1 MTTQMMKQHSPLVK
15 NSLWLLTA
23 RIGTQAATVLFTILL
38 ARRLGSAGFGEYA
51 FIAAIIFVGNM
62 LTTFGTDMTLIREIA
77 AHDELSQLPAAL
89 LIQLGFSMV
98 LIFVIWVFVPFLP
111 HQSAESILALRVY
124 SSALI
129 PLAFFTVFTIALRG
143 KQQMDAYTWLNLT
156 GSFLQLIFVWFF
168 IKPNS
173 SIVTL
178 AFLLLFNQ
186 LIVSLVGAMICTN
199 QIQGFW
205 RGWRF
210 SGKDVS
216 ILLNVS
222 TPLAI
227 LTVIAMLYQKLS
239 VTMIS
244 MMSGAVMTGLFS
256 ASQRT
261 VEGAKTGHAAVFTAL
276 YPAMAQDKNRS
287 FYLPWILLLV
297 GAGVGA
303 VILSALARPMVLILF
318 GAEYE
323 ASIPALQ
330 ILAWILIP
338 YAVNTFLTLRFVA
351 SKNEKPVL
359 QASLASL
366 VLLIA
371 LNIYWIPR
379 AGLVGAG
386 WSALIAETIQAGLL
400 LAYWGLT

>member
-1 MTTQMMKQHSPLVK
+1 MIKQHSPLVK
-15 NSLWLLTA
+15 NSLWLLIA
-23 RIGTQAATVLFTILL
+23 RIGTQGAMVLFTILL

-51 FIAAIIFVGNM
+51 FISAIIFVGNM

-77 AHDELSQLPAAL
+77 AHDDLSQLPAAL
-89 LIQLGFSMV
+89 LSQLGFSII
-98 LIFVIWVFVPFLP
+98 LILVIWMGTPFLP
-111 HQSAESILALRVY
+111 HQTAESILALRVY
-124 SSALI
+124 SFALI

-156 GSFLQLIFVWFF
+156 GSFLQLAIVWFF

-178 AFLLLFNQ
+178 VFLLLFNQ
-186 LIVSLVGAMICTN
+186 IIVSLIGAMICAN

-205 RGWRF
+205 RDWRF
-210 SGKDVS
+210 SGKKVS

-227 LTVIAMLYQKLS
+227 LTVVAMLYQKLS
-239 VTMIS
+239 VTMLS

-256 ASQRT
+256 VSQRT
-261 VEGAKTGHAAVFTAL
+261 VEGAKTGHAAIFTAL
-276 YPAMAQDKNRS
+276 YPAMAQNKNRS
-287 FYLPWILLLV
+287 FRLSWILLLV
-297 GAGVGA
+297 GAGLGA
-303 VILSALARPMVLILF
+303 ITLSALAKPVTLILF

-330 ILAWILIP
+330 ILTWILIP
-338 YAVNTFLTLRFVA
+338 YAVNTFLTLKFVA

-366 VLLIA
+366 ILLIV

-379 AGLVGAG
+379 AGLIGAA
-386 WSALIAETIQAGLL
+386 WSALIAEIIQASLL
-400 LAYWGLT
+400 IAYWRPT

>member
-1 MTTQMMKQHSPLVK
+1 MIKQHSPLVK
-15 NSLWLLTA
+15 NSLWLLIA
-23 RIGTQAATVLFTILL
+23 RIGTQGAMVLFTILL

-51 FIAAIIFVGNM
+51 FISAIIFVGNM

-77 AHDELSQLPAAL
+77 AHDDLSQLPAAL
-89 LIQLGFSMV
+89 LSQLGFSII
-98 LIFVIWVFVPFLP
+98 LILVIWMGTPFLP
-111 HQSAESILALRVY
+111 HQTAESILALRVY
-124 SSALI
+124 SFALI

-156 GSFLQLIFVWFF
+156 GSFLQLVIVWFF

-178 AFLLLFNQ
+178 VFLLLFNQ
-186 LIVSLVGAMICTN
+186 FVVSIIGAIICKY

-205 RGWRF
+205 RDWRF
-210 SGKDVS
+210 SVKDIS
-216 ILLNVS
+216 LLLSMS

-239 VTMIS
+239 VTMLSI
-244 MMSGAVMTGLFS
+244 MSGAVMTGLFS
-256 ASQRT
+256 VAQRT
-261 VEGAKTGHAAVFTAL
+261 VEGAKTGHAAIFTAL
-276 YPAMAQDKNRS
+276 YPAMAQNKNRS
-287 FYLPWILLLV
+287 FRLSWILLLV
-297 GAGVGA
+297 GAGLGA
-303 VILSALARPMVLILF
+303 ITLSALAKPVTLILF

-330 ILAWILIP
+330 ILTWILIP
-338 YAVNTFLTLRFVA
+338 YAVNTFLTLKFVA

-366 VLLIA
+366 ILLIV

-379 AGLVGAG
+379 AGLIGAA
-386 WSALIAETIQAGLL
+386 WSALIAEIIQASLL
-400 LAYWGLT
+400 IAYWRPT

>member
-1 MTTQMMKQHSPLVK
+1 MIKQHSPLVK
-15 NSLWLLTA
+15 NSLWLLIA
-23 RIGTQAATVLFTILL
+23 RIGTQGAMVLFTILL

-51 FIAAIIFVGNM
+51 FISAIIFVGNM

-77 AHDELSQLPAAL
+77 AHDDLSQLPAAL
-89 LIQLGFSMV
+89 LSQLGFSII
-98 LIFVIWVFVPFLP
+98 LILVIWMGTPFLP
-111 HQSAESILALRVY
+111 HQTAESILALRVY
-124 SSALI
+124 SFALI

-156 GSFLQLIFVWFF
+156 GSFLQLAIVWFF

-178 AFLLLFNQ
+178 VFLLLFNQ
-186 LIVSLVGAMICTN
+186 IIVSLIGAMICAN

-205 RGWRF
+205 RDWRF
-210 SGKDVS
+210 SGKKVS

-227 LTVIAMLYQKLS
+227 LTVVAMLYQKLS
-239 VTMIS
+239 VTMLS

-256 ASQRT
+256 VSQRI
-261 VEGAKTGHAAVFTAL
+261 VEGAKTGHAAIFTAL
-276 YPAMAQDKNRS
+276 YPAMAQNKNRS
-287 FYLPWILLLV
+287 FRLSWILLLV
-297 GAGVGA
+297 GAGLGA
-303 VILSALARPMVLILF
+303 ITLSALAKPVTLILF

-338 YAVNTFLTLRFVA
+338 YAVNTFLTLKFVA

-366 VLLIA
+366 ILLIV

-379 AGLVGAG
+379 AGLIGAA
-386 WSALIAETIQAGLL
+386 WSALIAEIIQASLL
-400 LAYWGLT
+400 IAYWRPT

>member
-1 MTTQMMKQHSPLVK
+1 MIKQHSPLVK
-15 NSLWLLTA
+15 NSLWLLIA
-23 RIGTQAATVLFTILL
+23 RIGTQGAMVLFTILL

-51 FIAAIIFVGNM
+51 FISAIIFVGNM

-77 AHDELSQLPAAL
+77 AHDDLSQLPAAL
-89 LIQLGFSMV
+89 LSQLGFSII
-98 LIFVIWVFVPFLP
+98 LILVIWMGTPFLP
-111 HQSAESILALRVY
+111 HQTAESILALRVY
-124 SSALI
+124 SFALI

-156 GSFLQLIFVWFF
+156 GSFLQLAIVWFF

-178 AFLLLFNQ
+178 VFLLLFNQ
-186 LIVSLVGAMICTN
+186 IIVSLIGAMICAN

-205 RGWRF
+205 RDWRF
-210 SGKDVS
+210 SGKKVS

-227 LTVIAMLYQKLS
+227 LTVVAMLYQKLS
-239 VTMIS
+239 VTMLS

-256 ASQRT
+256 VSQRI
-261 VEGAKTGHAAVFTAL
+261 VEGAKTGHAAIFTAL
-276 YPAMAQDKNRS
+276 YPAMAQNKNRS
-287 FYLPWILLLV
+287 FRLSWILLLV
-297 GAGVGA
+297 GAGLGA
-303 VILSALARPMVLILF
+303 ITLSALAKPVTLILF

-330 ILAWILIP
+330 ILTWILIP
-338 YAVNTFLTLRFVA
+338 YAVNTFLTLKFVA

-366 VLLIA
+366 ILLIV

-379 AGLVGAG
+379 AGLIGAA
-386 WSALIAETIQAGLL
+386 WSALIAEIIQASLL
-400 LAYWGLT
+400 IAYWRPT

>member
-23 RIGTQAATVLFTILL
+23 RIGTQGATVLFTILL

-51 FIAAIIFVGNM
+51 FISAVIFVGNM

-77 AHDELSQLPAAL
+77 AHDDLSQLSVAL
-89 LIQLGFSMV
+89 LIQLGFSII
-98 LIFVIWVFVPFLP
+98 LILVIWIGIPFLP
-111 HQSAESILALRVY
+111 HQSAESILALKVY
-124 SSALI
+124 SFALI
-129 PLAFFTVFTIALRG
+129 PLAFFTVFTTALRG
-143 KQQMDAYTWLNLT
+143 KQQMDSYAWLNLT
-156 GSFLQLIFVWFF
+156 GSFLQLVFVWLF

-173 SIVTL
+173 NIVTL
-178 AFLLLFNQ
+178 VFLLLFNQ
-186 LIVSLVGAMICTN
+186 LIVSLIGAMICAN

-210 SGKDVS
+210 SRKDVS
-216 ILLNVS
+216 VLLNDS

-239 VTMIS
+239 VTMLS

-256 ASQRT
+256 VSQRT

-287 FYLPWILLLV
+287 FRLSWILLLV
-297 GAGVGA
+297 GAGIGA
-303 VILSALARPMVLILF
+303 ITLSALAKPIVHILF
-318 GAEYE
+318 GVEYE

-371 LNIYWIPR
+371 LNIHWIPR

-400 LAYWGLT
+400 IVHWRLT

>member
-1 MTTQMMKQHSPLVK
+1 MIKQHSPLVK
-15 NSLWLLTA
+15 NSLWLLIA
-23 RIGTQAATVLFTILL
+23 RIGTQGAMVLFTILL

-51 FIAAIIFVGNM
+51 FISAIIFVGNM

-77 AHDELSQLPAAL
+77 AHDDLSQLPAAL
-89 LIQLGFSMV
+89 LSQLGFSII
-98 LIFVIWVFVPFLP
+98 LILVIWMGTPFLP
-111 HQSAESILALRVY
+111 HQTAESILALRVY
-124 SSALI
+124 SFALI
-129 PLAFFTVFTIALRG
+129 PLAFFTVFTIALGG

-156 GSFLQLIFVWFF
+156 GSFLQLAIVWFF

-178 AFLLLFNQ
+178 VFLLLFNQ
-186 LIVSLVGAMICTN
+186 IIVSLIGAMICAN

-205 RGWRF
+205 RDWRF
-210 SGKDVS
+210 SGKKVS

-227 LTVIAMLYQKLS
+227 LTVVAMLYQKLS
-239 VTMIS
+239 VTMLS

-256 ASQRT
+256 VSQRI
-261 VEGAKTGHAAVFTAL
+261 VEGAKTGHAAIFTAL
-276 YPAMAQDKNRS
+276 YPAMAQNKNRS
-287 FYLPWILLLV
+287 FRLSWILLLV
-297 GAGVGA
+297 GAGLGA
-303 VILSALARPMVLILF
+303 ITLSALAKPVTLILF

-330 ILAWILIP
+330 ILTWILIP
-338 YAVNTFLTLRFVA
+338 YAVNTFLTLKFVA

-366 VLLIA
+366 ILLIV

-379 AGLVGAG
+379 AGLIGAA
-386 WSALIAETIQAGLL
+386 WSALIAEIIQASLL
-400 LAYWGLT
+400 IAYWRPT

>member
-1 MTTQMMKQHSPLVK
+1 MMKEHAPLVK
-15 NSLWLLTA
+15 NSLWLLMA
-23 RIGTQAATVLFTILL
+23 RVGTQAAMILFTILL

-77 AHDELSQLPAAL
+77 ARGDLSQLPAAL
-89 LIQLGFSMV
+89 MIQLGLSII
-98 LIFVIWVFVPFLP
+98 LILLIWSGAPFLP
-111 HQSAESILALRVY
+111 RQSVESILALRVY
-124 SSALI
+124 SFALI

-156 GSFLQLIFVWFF
+156 GSFLQLAIVWIF

-173 SIVTL
+173 TIVIL

-186 LIVSLVGAMICTN
+186 LVVSLIGAMICTN

-205 RGWRF
+205 RGWHF
-210 SGKDVS
+210 SGKGVS
-216 ILLNVS
+216 MLLNAS
-222 TPLAI
+222 KSLAI
-227 LTVIAMLYQKLS
+227 LTVITMLYQRLS

-244 MMSGAVMTGLFS
+244 MMSGAVSTGLFS

-261 VEGAKTGHAAVFTAL
+261 VEGAKTGHAAIFTAL
-276 YPAMAQDKNRS
+276 YPAMAQDKNKS
-287 FYLPWILLLV
+287 FHLSWMLLLASAGL
-297 GAGVGA
+297 GAMT
-303 VILSALARPMVLILF
+303 LSALARPIVQILF

-323 ASIPALQ
+323 ASIPVLQ

-338 YAVNTFLTLRFVA
+338 YTVNTFLTLRFVA
-351 SKNEKPVL
+351 SKNERPVL
-359 QASLASL
+359 LASL
-366 VLLIA
+366 TSLILLIA

-379 AGLVGAG
+379 AGLVGAS

-400 LAYWGLT
+400 LAQWRPT